1 MRGAVS
7 PPPNVDDPFD
17 PTRLGEKLRKRREEA
32 GLSLSKLAER
42 AGVSKG
48 YLWSL
53 ENGRA
58 NARPSGRTLYAIARE
73 LGTTMTDLLG
83 QQMLTESPRTVPDS
97 LRAFAAEED
106 LSETDVQMLAGVN
119 FRGQQPDDVESW
131 RFIWRAIR
139 AGVAN
144 R

>member
-1 MRGAVS
+1 M
-7 PPPNVDDPFD
+7 DDPFD
-17 PTRLGEKLRKRREEA
+17 PTTLGEKLRKRREER

-48 YLWSL
+48 YIWSL

-58 NARPSGRTLYAIARE
+58 NARPSGRTLYAIAKE

-83 QQMLTESPRTVPDS
+83 QQMLAESPREVPDS

-119 FRGQQPDDVESW
+119 FRGQQPDDVDSW

-139 AGVAN
+139 AGIAN
-144 R
+144 S

>member
-1 MRGAVS
+1 MPDAASGPAS
-7 PPPNVDDPFD
+7 GDDPFD
-17 PTRLGEKLRKRREEA
+17 PGKLGQRLRKRREER

-83 QQMLTESPRTVPDS
+83 QQMLTEPARHVPDS

-106 LSETDVQMLAGVN
+106 LPEADVQMLAGVN
-119 FRGQQPDDVESW
+119 FRGQQPDDIESW

>member
-1 MRGAVS
+1 M
-7 PPPNVDDPFD
+7 DDPFD
-17 PTRLGEKLRKRREEA
+17 PTRLGEKLRKRREERD
-32 GLSLSKLAER
+32 LSLSKLAER

-53 ENGRA
+53 EHGRA

-83 QQMLTESPRTVPDS
+83 QQMLTESPREVPDS
-97 LRAFAAEED
+97 LRTFAAEED
-106 LSETDVQMLAGVN
+106 LSENDVQMLAGVN

-139 AGVAN
+139 AGVSN

>member
-1 MRGAVS
+1 MPETPS
-7 PPPNVDDPFD
+7 PRPDGDDPFD
-17 PTRLGEKLRKRREEA
+17 PIKLGQKLRKRREERE
-32 GLSLSKLAER
+32 LSLSKLAGL

-53 ENGRA
+53 ENGRT

-83 QQMLTESPRTVPDS
+83 QQMLTDLPHEVPDS
-97 LRAFAAEED
+97 LREFADEED
-106 LSETDVQMLAGVN
+106 LSEADVQMLTGVN
-119 FRGQQPDDVESW
+119 FRGQQPADVEGW